1 MIIKG
6 IELMQM
12 IAEEKIDKKTKLIF
26 GEECYEFDG
35 DDIVDDIYRYSI
47 FTIYSIE
54 EILRM
59 DFEIIDLSDYATK
72 TYNEINNIKE
82 IEVDEHGG
90 FIEPETKKWKGRKMD
105 VAFANKLNELVRAV
119 NKLNKQEDIS
129 KDINCMTD

>member
-1 MIIKG
+1 MKKVKG

-12 IAEEKIDKKTKLIF
+12 ISEGKINKNTKLIF
-26 GEECYEFDG
+26 GEESYKFDG
-35 DDIVDDIYRYSI
+35 DDIVDDIYRSI

-59 DFEIIDLSDYATK
+59 VFEILE
-72 TYNEINNIKE
+72 NQMNNIKE

-105 VAFANKLNELVRAV
+105 IVFANKINELVRAV
-119 NKLNKQEDIS
+119 NSLGG
-129 KDINCMTD
+129 KDE

>member
-1 MIIKG
+1 MKKVKG

-12 IAEEKIDKKTKLIF
+12 ISEGKINKNTKLIF
-26 GEECYEFDG
+26 GEEIYEFDG
-35 DDIVDDIYRYSI
+35 YDIVDDIYICSI

-90 FIEPETKKWKGRKMD
+90 FIDTKKWKGRKMD
-105 VAFANKLNELVRAV
+105 IAFANKINELVRAV
-119 NKLNKQEDIS
+119 NSLGG
-129 KDINCMTD
+129 KDEKN

>member
-1 MIIKG
+1 MKKVKG

-12 IAEEKIDKKTKLIF
+12 ISEGKINKNTKLIF
-26 GEECYEFDG
+26 GEEIYEFDG
-35 DDIVDDIYRYSI
+35 YDIVDNTYIYSI

-59 DFEIIDLSDYATK
+59 DFEILDISKLADLASGVLE
-72 TYNEINNIKE
+72 NEINNIKE

-105 VAFANKLNELVRAV
+105 IVFANKINELVRAV
-119 NKLNKQEDIS
+119 NFLGGKNE
-129 KDINCMTD
+129 